1 MACQNIRFNLNN
13 NRLSIVLWNN
23 TIYCLYSPRPFI
35 AFRSTSASFCASKL
49 ASSLMDGRP
58 LGCCWKKIIHLLK
71 KKSKQANK
79 HVCIKKKKNKNK
91 RQWKNHPLIQRI
103 EKYPQDNKQNVI
115 CSGTFFFFIFY
126 FLFLLLYPKT
136 LIFVSSPL
144 ALGFSKKHDPQP
156 PYHDC
161 IIWCK
166 LLLQQTKPTSAKA
179 VLAFMLNSTQYIQLY
194 NIFLSTF
201 VLELELTEEEEEWDE

>member
-1 MACQNIRFNLNN
+1 M
-13 NRLSIVLWNN
+13 N

-58 LGCCWKKIIHLLK
+58 LGCCWKKKIHLLK

-79 HVCIKKKKNKNK
+79 HVCIKKKNKNK

-103 EKYPQDNKQNVI
+103 EKYPQDNKQNII

-126 FLFLLLYPKT
+126 FLLLLLYPKT
-136 LIFVSSPL
+136 LIFVSSTS

-156 PYHDC
+156 PIPWLHYLVQAFAPAD
-161 IIWCK
+161 
-166 LLLQQTKPTSAKA
+166 KPTSAKA
-179 VLAFMLNSTQYIQLY
+179 VLAFMLNSTQYK
-194 NIFLSTF
+194 
-201 VLELELTEEEEEWDE
+201 

>member
-13 NRLSIVLWNN
+13 NRLSIVLW
-23 TIYCLYSPRPFI
+23 ILSIVYIHLGLSLH
-35 AFRSTSASFCASKL
+35 SAVLQHLSAHQNWQAPWWMVALL
-49 ASSLMDGRP
+49 AAVG
-58 LGCCWKKIIHLLK
+58 KKKIHLLK

-126 FLFLLLYPKT
+126 FLLLLLYPKT
-136 LIFVSSPL
+136 LIFVSSTS

-156 PYHDC
+156 PIPWLHYLVQAFAPAD
-161 IIWCK
+161 
-166 LLLQQTKPTSAKA
+166 KPTSAKA
-179 VLAFMLNSTQYIQLY
+179 VLAFMLNSTQYK
-194 NIFLSTF
+194 
-201 VLELELTEEEEEWDE
+201 

>member
-103 EKYPQDNKQNVI
+103 EKFPQDNKQNVI
-115 CSGTFFFFIFY
+115 CSSTFFFFIFY

-179 VLAFMLNSTQYIQLY
+179 VLAFMLNSIQYI
-194 NIFLSTF
+194 
-201 VLELELTEEEEEWDE
+201 